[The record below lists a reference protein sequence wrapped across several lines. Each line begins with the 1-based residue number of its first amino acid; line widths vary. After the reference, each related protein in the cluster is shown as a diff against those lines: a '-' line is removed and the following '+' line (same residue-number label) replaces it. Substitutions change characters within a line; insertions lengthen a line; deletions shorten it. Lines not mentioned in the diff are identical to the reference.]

1 MVRYFF
7 RFSYIGTQYRGVQKQ
22 VSVPNIR
29 DGDTV
34 QGALEA
40 ALLNILP
47 KTTIRPNIYLS
58 SRTDAGVHAL
68 CNAGHVELENKYN
81 VLYKDDNI
89 KAFVNRYFNKCGHT
103 IRLLEFTPVTNDF
116 HARGSCKSRTYIYR
130 FMIPKVPGEQRIPL
144 VDAPHTYLVKAH
156 DFDVDRVKC
165 GTQLFMGVKDFTT
178 FSSMSITN
186 RKIEYVRALHDFTLE
201 EAQSLIS
208 FDPLSENFRYFQFV
222 CKARSFLYNQ
232 VRRMVGAL
240 ISLGLRKIT
249 EKDINVMLQVPSHH
263 NWNPR
268 ASSAPANGLHLV
280 NLEYDEEELKR
291 CTLSEEQHE
300 KMLLE
305 QQDQKVQSE
314 EQNQDLLPEEQEEQE
329 QERQQELAK

>member
-1 MVRYFF
+1 
-7 RFSYIGTQYRGVQKQ
+7 
-22 VSVPNIR
+22 IR

-186 RKIEYVRALHDFTLE
+186 RKIEYVR
-201 EAQSLIS
+201 
-208 FDPLSENFRYFQFV
+208 
-222 CKARSFLYNQ
+222 
-232 VRRMVGAL
+232 RMVGAL